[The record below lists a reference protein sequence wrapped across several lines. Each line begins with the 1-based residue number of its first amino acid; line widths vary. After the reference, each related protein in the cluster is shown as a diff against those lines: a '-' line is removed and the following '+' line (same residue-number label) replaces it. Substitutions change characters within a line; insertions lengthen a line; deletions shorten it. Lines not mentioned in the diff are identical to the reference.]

1 MTTPLDVAARYIG
14 YTEYPPNSNQTL
26 FGADFGMNGVPW
38 CMQFVQFCF
47 KHSDPAH
54 PLPYKTASC
63 SALLDWYKA
72 YEPNKIKV
80 MPLPN
85 DIVIYKFG
93 HTGIVDSGNS
103 QAVTAIEGNTSAPS
117 DKNGSQDN
125 GGGVYRRVRPASQ
138 VAAYIRPFDTY
149 KDDDYMTRKEILD
162 EIGDEWIE
170 RFDQL
175 PKWAKP
181 DIRELLDRQIIN
193 GGTDYDKDPDDINMF
208 LSDIKTIIAVKRM
221 IGYK

>member
-1 MTTPLDVAARYIG
+1 MTPLDLAKKYIG
-14 YTEYPPNSNQTL
+14 YTEHPANSNQNL
-26 FGADFGMNGVPW
+26 FGAWYGMNGVPW
-38 CMQFVQFCF
+38 CMEFVQFCF
-47 KHSDPAH
+47 ANAGYT
-54 PLPYKTASC
+54 LPHKTASC

-72 YEPNKIKV
+72 YKPNRIKL

-93 HTGIVDSGNS
+93 HTGIVESGNS
-103 QAVTAIEGNTSAPS
+103 QAVTAIEGNTSS
-117 DKNGSQDN
+117 NNNGSQDN

-138 VAAYIRPFDTY
+138 VTAYIRPFDTY